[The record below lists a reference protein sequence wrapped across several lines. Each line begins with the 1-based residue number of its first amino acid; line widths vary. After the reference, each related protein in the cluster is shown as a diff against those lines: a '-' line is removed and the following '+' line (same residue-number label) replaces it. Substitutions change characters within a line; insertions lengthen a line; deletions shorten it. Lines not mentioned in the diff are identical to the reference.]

1 MTRLKNIFII
11 LCAVFCWAG
20 SLNTLFSQESKTE
33 YVVTGHITGSEGEH
47 LPGASLTALQN
58 SRLGVSTDELGY
70 YRLTLPSSGP
80 WTLRCSM
87 TGYTLQE
94 IKLDFGNKTTLNLQ
108 ITLESTVNVGV
119 AEVSEQGRGNVSIK
133 RIDPRIAN
141 RIPSPRGT
149 VEDALLQAPVNFTS
163 ELSSSYNV
171 RGGSFDEN
179 LVYVND
185 IEVYRPFLVRSG
197 QQEGLSFPNP
207 DMVQRIRFS
216 AGGFESK
223 YGDKLSSVLDIH
235 YRKPTKRKTQVTASL
250 LGGQIQ
256 HDGLTSNGK
265 LRINSGLRY
274 RNNSYILGTLD
285 ETGEYNPTYLDAQT
299 YITWDPDGYGP
310 WEIQILGIYGQNDF
324 QFIPQTRE
332 TDIGTI
338 NDAIR
343 LKIFFDGKEETSYQT
358 GFGALA
364 FERVTETSRLRWINS
379 IFRTVERES
388 FDILGAYWLD
398 QLELDPGSDEFGES
412 ANNLGVGGF
421 LNHARNQ
428 LDATV
433 VSSALKGSID
443 LNKGKHYIEWGA
455 KVSAEIINDDLSEWS
470 FVDSSGYIS
479 PHPQDNVG
487 YLNEDERPFQPLT
500 FDNVIRTT
508 NHVYSNRVTGYIQDT
523 WSVDLE
529 KGTINSNLGARFH
542 FWNLHIYDT
551 PTDHSRNHLV
561 GGPRAHVSYTSKK
574 NPLTIWSLAGGYYWQ
589 PPFYREMRA
598 IDGSVNPDILPQK
611 AIHGVA
617 GVDHL
622 FELYTRTFKFVGEVY
637 YKDLDQIIPY
647 EVENVRQRY
656 YAVNN
661 SSGYAT
667 GIDLM
672 LNGEFIDGIES
683 WMRVSALKTEE
694 DISDDFYIEL
704 YNDEGIRIIPGYTWN
719 DVAVDTVL
727 IEPGFIARPSDQ
739 RISVS
744 LLFQDEMPKNPDYKV
759 LLSLFFG
766 SGLPYGPPTMNR
778 YEDVLRTPAYRRV
791 DLGFSKELLTSD
803 KYIDKNGYISLEVFN
818 ILGINNTINHT
829 WIEDVNGRL
838 YAIPNF
844 LTGRR
849 LNLKLHLEF

>member
-1 MTRLKNIFII
+1 MKVTSYIF
-11 LCAVFCWAG
+11 LFCALL
-20 SLNTLFSQESKTE
+20 SLSFIPFYAQTTPTE
-33 YVVTGHITGSEGEH
+33 FIVEGNVRGSEGSL
-47 LPGASLTALQN
+47 LPGASLIILQN
-58 SRLGVSTDELGY
+58 NRLGTSTDGFGAFKL
-70 YRLTLPSSGP
+70 LLPSSGP

-87 TGYTLQE
+87 IGYE
-94 IKLDFGNKTTLNLQ
+94 ILEIPLDFEGSTSTTIQ
-108 ITLESTVNVGV
+108 IVLKSIVAIGA
-119 AEVSEQGRGNVSIK
+119 AEVIESGRNDVSIQ
-133 RIDPRIAN
+133 RIDPRVTS
-141 RIPSPRGT
+141 RIPTPRGT
-149 VEDALLQAPVNFTS
+149 VEDVLLQAPVNFVS
-163 ELSSSYNV
+163 ELSSAYNV

-207 DMVQRIRFS
+207 DMVQRITFS

-223 YGDKLSSVLDIH
+223 FGDKLSSVLDIH
-235 YRKPTKRKTQVTASL
+235 YRKPTKRRTQVTASM

-256 HDGLTSNGK
+256 HDGLAAKGK
-265 LRINSGLRY
+265 IKVNTGIRY

-310 WEIQILGIYGQNDF
+310 WEIQLLGVYGQNDYHF
-324 QFIPQTRE
+324 VPQTRE

-343 LKIFFDGKEETSYQT
+343 LKIYFDGEEETSYQT

-364 FERVTETSRLRWINS
+364 FERITETTRLRWINS
-379 IFRTVERES
+379 AFRTVEKES
-388 FDILGAYWLD
+388 FDILGAYWLNA
-398 QLELDPGSDEFGES
+398 LELDPGSDDFGES
-412 ANNLGVGGF
+412 AENIGVGGF

-428 LDATV
+428 LEATV
-433 VSSALKGSID
+433 LSSALKGSID
-443 LNKGKHYIEWGA
+443 IGHGSHFLEWGL
-455 KVSAEIINDDLSEWS
+455 KGSTEFILDDLSEWS

-479 PHPQDNVG
+479 PHPEDNVG
-487 YLNEDERPFQPLT
+487 YIDPGGQPFQPLV
-500 FDNVIRTT
+500 FQNVIRTS
-508 NHVYSNRVTGYIQDT
+508 NDVRSNRFTGYIQDT
-523 WSVDLE
+523 WAIELD
-529 KGTINSNLGARFH
+529 KGTLDAHIGARFH
-542 FWNLHIYDT
+542 FWSLSTSDMQPADT
-551 PTDHSRNHLV
+551 SRKHLV
-561 GGPRAHVSYTSKK
+561 GGPRTHISYTPTN
-574 NPLTIWSLAGGYYWQ
+574 NPQTTWSIAGGYYWQ
-589 PPFYREMRA
+589 PPFYREMRGV
-598 IDGSVNPDILPQK
+598 DGSLNPDILPQR
-611 AIHGVA
+611 AIHAVA
-617 GVDHL
+617 GVDHQ
-622 FELYTRTFKFVGEVY
+622 FEMYKRQFKFVGEIY

-656 YAVNN
+656 YATNN

-704 YNDEGIRIIPGYTWN
+704 YNDEGIKIIPGYTWN
-719 DVAVDTVL
+719 DIAVDTVL
-727 IEPGFIARPSDQ
+727 IEPGYIARPSDQ
-739 RISVS
+739 RLSVS
-744 LLFQDEMPKNPDYKV
+744 MLFQDELPRNPEYKV

-766 SGLPYGPPTMNR
+766 TGLPYGPPTMNR
-778 YEDVLRTPAYRRV
+778 YQDVLRTPAYRRV
-791 DLGFSKELLTSD
+791 DIGFSKELLTSE
-803 KYIDKNGYISLEVFN
+803 KHFNKSGYISLEVFN
-818 ILGINNTINHT
+818 ILGINNTISHT
-829 WIEDVNGRL
+829 WIEDINGRL

>member
-1 MTRLKNIFII
+1 MKSALNIS
-11 LCAVFCWAG
+11 VFCALM
-20 SLNTLFSQESKTE
+20 SLSFIPLSAQTTPANFTVQGN
-33 YVVTGHITGSEGEH
+33 VRGSEGVL
-47 LPGASLTALQN
+47 LPGATLIVMQN
-58 SRLGVSTDELGY
+58 SRLGVSTDGFGAFELS
-70 YRLTLPSSGP
+70 LPSLGP

-87 TGYTLQE
+87 IGYEIQE
-94 IKLDFGNKTTLNLQ
+94 IPIDFEGKQSVTIQVVLK
-108 ITLESTVNVGV
+108 STVTIGA
-119 AEVSEQGRGNVSIK
+119 AEIIESGRNDVSIQ
-133 RIDPRIAN
+133 RIDPRVTS
-141 RIPSPRGT
+141 RIPTPRGT
-149 VEDALLQAPVNFTS
+149 VEDVLLQAPVNFTS
-163 ELSSSYNV
+163 ELSSAYNV

-207 DMVQRIRFS
+207 DMVERITFS

-223 YGDKLSSVLDIH
+223 FGDKLSSVLDIH
-235 YRKPTKRKTQVTASL
+235 YRKPTKRKTQVTASM
-250 LGGQIQ
+250 LGAQIQ
-256 HDGLTSNGK
+256 HDGIAAGGK
-265 LRINSGLRY
+265 IKVNTGIRY

-285 ETGEYNPTYLDAQT
+285 ESGEYNPTYLDAQT

-310 WEIQILGIYGQNDF
+310 WEIQLLGVYGQNDYKF
-324 QFIPQTRE
+324 VPQTRE

-338 NDAIR
+338 NNAIR
-343 LKIFFDGKEETSYQT
+343 LKIFFDGEEETSYQT

-364 FERVTETSRLRWINS
+364 FERITENTRIRWINS
-379 IFRTVERES
+379 AFRTVETES

-398 QLELDPGSDEFGES
+398 ELELDPGSDDFGES

-428 LDATV
+428 LEATV
-433 VSSALKGSID
+433 LSSALKGSID
-443 LNKGKHYIEWGA
+443 IGQGKHFLEWGL
-455 KVSAEIINDDLSEWS
+455 KGSTELILDNLSEWS

-487 YLNEDERPFQPLT
+487 YTDPGAEPFQPLV
-500 FDNVIRTT
+500 FQDVVRTSNT
-508 NHVYSNRVTGYIQDT
+508 VRSNRITGYVQDT
-523 WSVDLE
+523 WQIELE
-529 KGTINSNLGARFH
+529 KGILNAHIGARFH
-542 FWNLHIYDT
+542 YWSLSTPDISPGDT
-551 PTDHSRNHLV
+551 SRKHLV
-561 GGPRAHVSYTSKK
+561 GGPRAHISFTPTKS
-574 NPLTIWSLAGGYYWQ
+574 PLTTWSFAGGYYWQ
-589 PPFYREMRA
+589 PPFYREMR
-598 IDGSVNPDILPQK
+598 GVNGTLNPDILPQR
-611 AIHGVA
+611 AIHAVG
-617 GVDHL
+617 GVDHQ
-622 FELYTRTFKFVGEVY
+622 FEMYSRQFKFVGEMY

-656 YAVNN
+656 YATNN

-683 WMRVSALKTEE
+683 WMRFSVLKTEE
-694 DISDDFYIEL
+694 DIADDFYLEL
-704 YNDEGIRIIPGYTWN
+704 YNNEGIKIIPGYTWN

-727 IEPGFIARPSDQ
+727 IEPGNIARPSDQ
-739 RISVS
+739 RLSVS
-744 LLFQDEMPKNPDYKV
+744 MLFQDEMPNNPEYKV

-766 SGLPYGPPTMNR
+766 TGLPYGPPTMNR
-778 YEDVLRTPAYRRV
+778 YQDVLRTPAYRRV
-791 DLGFSKELLTSD
+791 DIGFSKELLTSE
-803 KYIDKNGYISLEVFN
+803 KHQNKNGFISLEVFN

-829 WIEDVNGRL
+829 WIEDVNGRQ

>member
-1 MTRLKNIFII
+1 MKRLKNILFIS
-11 LCAVFCWAG
+11 CAFISWDG
-20 SLNTLFSQESKTE
+20 FLNTVLAQESTTE
-33 YVVTGHITGSEGEH
+33 YVVTGHIRGGDGES
-47 LPGASLTALQN
+47 LPGASLVTLQN
-58 SRLGVSTDELGY
+58 SRLGTSSDGLGFY
-70 YRLTLPSSGP
+70 KLTLPSSGP

-94 IKLDFGNKTTLNLQ
+94 IALDFGNKTTLNLQ
-108 ITLESTVNVGV
+108 IKLVSTVHVGV
-119 AEVSEQGRGNVSIK
+119 AEVVEQGRENVSIQ
-133 RIDPRIAN
+133 RIDPKIAN

-149 VEDALLQAPVNFTS
+149 VEDVLMQAPVNFTS
-163 ELSSSYNV
+163 ELSSAYNV

-185 IEVYRPFLVRSG
+185 IEVYRPFLVRNG

-207 DMVQRIRFS
+207 DMVHRIRFS

-250 LGGQIQ
+250 MGGQLQ

-265 LRINSGLRY
+265 LRINTGIRY
-274 RNNSYILGTLD
+274 RNNSYIFGTLD
-285 ETGEYNPTYLDAQT
+285 ETGEYNPTYLDVQT

-310 WEIQILGIYGQNDF
+310 WEIQLLGIYGQNDYK
-324 QFIPQTRE
+324 FIPQTRE

-343 LKIFFDGKEETSYQT
+343 LKIHFDGREETSYQT
-358 GFGALA
+358 GFGAFA
-364 FERVTETSRLRWINS
+364 FERVTESSRLRWINS
-379 IFRTVERES
+379 VFRTVERES

-421 LNHARNQ
+421 LNHGRNQ
-428 LDATV
+428 LEATV
-433 VSSALKGSID
+433 ISSSLKGSIS
-443 LNKGKHYIEWGA
+443 LYKEKHYIEWGL
-455 KVSAEIINDDLSEWS
+455 KGSIEIINDDLSEWS

-500 FDNVIRTT
+500 FDNVIRT
-508 NHVYSNRVTGYIQDT
+508 NNYVNSNRVTGYIQDT
-523 WSVDLE
+523 WSLNLD
-529 KGTINSNLGARFH
+529 KGTVKSNFGARFH
-542 FWNLHIYDT
+542 YWNFVTSESSIDT
-551 PTDHSRNHLV
+551 TRTHLV

-574 NPLTIWSLAGGYYWQ
+574 SPLTIWSLAGGYYWQ

-598 IDGSVNPDILPQK
+598 VDGALNPDILPQK
-611 AIHGVA
+611 AIHAVA

-622 FELYTRTFKFVGEVY
+622 FEMYTRQFKFVGEVY

-683 WMRVSALKTEE
+683 WMRISALKTEE
-694 DISDDFYIEL
+694 NIADDFYLEL
-704 YNDEGIRIIPGYTWN
+704 YNDEGIKIIPGYTWN

-727 IEPGFIARPSDQ
+727 VEPGFIARPSDQ
-739 RISVS
+739 RVSVS
-744 LLFQDEMPKNPDYKV
+744 LLFQDEMPTNPDYKV
-759 LLSLFFG
+759 LLSLFYG

-778 YEDVLRTPAYRRV
+778 YEDVLRTPPYRRV
-791 DLGFSKELLTSD
+791 DLGFSKELFTSD
-803 KYIDKNGYISLEVFN
+803 KHIGKNGYISLEVFN

>member
-1 MTRLKNIFII
+1 MKVAPYISLLF
-11 LCAVFCWAG
+11 VFLSFSCIH
-20 SLNTLFSQESKTE
+20 LNAQSTPPEFTVEGN
-33 YVVTGHITGSEGEH
+33 VRGSEGII
-47 LPGASLTALQN
+47 LTGASIITLQN
-58 SRLGVSTDELGY
+58 NRIGTSADEFGDFKLS
-70 YRLTLPSSGP
+70 LPSSGP

-87 TGYTLQE
+87 IGYEMTE
-94 IKLDFGNKTTLNLQ
+94 IPIDFGVSKSTTIQ
-108 ITLESTVNVGV
+108 IVLKSIVTIGAAEIIES
-119 AEVSEQGRGNVSIK
+119 GRNNVSIQ
-133 RIDPRIAN
+133 RIDPRVTS
-141 RIPSPRGT
+141 RIPTPRGT
-149 VEDALLQAPVNFTS
+149 VEDVLLQAPVNFTS
-163 ELSSSYNV
+163 ELSSAYNV

-207 DMVQRIRFS
+207 DMVQRITFS

-223 YGDKLSSVLDIH
+223 FGDKLSSVLDIH
-235 YRKPTKRKTQVTASL
+235 YRKPTKRRTQVTASL
-250 LGGQIQ
+250 LGAQIQ
-256 HDGLTSNGK
+256 HDGLAAKGK
-265 LRINSGLRY
+265 IKINTGIRY

-285 ETGEYNPTYLDAQT
+285 ESGEYNPTYLDAQT

-310 WEIQILGIYGQNDF
+310 WEIQLLGVYGQNDYKF
-324 QFIPQTRE
+324 VPQTRE

-338 NDAIR
+338 NNAIR
-343 LKIFFDGKEETSYQT
+343 LKIFFDGEEETSYQT

-364 FERVTETSRLRWINS
+364 FERITETTRFRWINS
-379 IFRTVERES
+379 AFKTVEKES

-398 QLELDPGSDEFGES
+398 ELELDPGSDDFGDS
-412 ANNLGVGGF
+412 ADNLGVGGF

-428 LDATV
+428 LEATV
-433 VSSALKGSID
+433 LSSALKGSID
-443 LNKGKHYIEWGA
+443 LDKGNHFIEWGLKA
-455 KVSAEIINDDLSEWS
+455 STEFILDDLSEWS

-487 YLNEDERPFQPLT
+487 YLEPGDQPFQPLE
-500 FDNVIRTT
+500 FQNVIRTSNT
-508 NHVYSNRVTGYIQDT
+508 VRSNRFTGYLQDT
-523 WSVDLE
+523 WSIELD
-529 KGTINSNLGARFH
+529 KGILDAHIGARFH
-542 FWNLHIYDT
+542 YWSLTTPDVSPGDT
-551 PTDHSRNHLV
+551 SRTHLV
-561 GGPRAHVSYTSKK
+561 GGPRAHISFTPTKS
-574 NPLTIWSLAGGYYWQ
+574 PLTTWSFAGGYYWQ
-589 PPFYREMRA
+589 PPFYREMRGV
-598 IDGSVNPDILPQK
+598 DGTLNPDILPQR
-611 AIHGVA
+611 AIHAVG
-617 GVDHL
+617 GVDHQ
-622 FELYTRTFKFVGEVY
+622 FEMYSRQFKFVGEVY

-656 YAVNN
+656 YATNN

-683 WMRVSALKTEE
+683 WMRFSVLKTEE
-694 DISDDFYIEL
+694 DISDDFYLEL
-704 YNDEGIRIIPGYTWN
+704 YNSDTIKIIPGYTWN

-727 IEPGFIARPSDQ
+727 IEPGYIARPSDQ

-744 LLFQDEMPKNPDYKV
+744 MLFQDEMPNNPEYKV

-766 SGLPYGPPTMNR
+766 TGLPYGPPTMNR
-778 YEDVLRTPAYRRV
+778 YQDVLRTPAYRRV
-791 DLGFSKELLTSD
+791 DIGFSKELLTSE
-803 KYIDKNGYISLEVFN
+803 KHQNKNGFISLEVFN

-829 WIEDVNGRL
+829 WIEDVNGRQ

>member
-1 MTRLKNIFII
+1 M
-11 LCAVFCWAG
+11 
-20 SLNTLFSQESKTE
+20 
-33 YVVTGHITGSEGEH
+33 
-47 LPGASLTALQN
+47 
-58 SRLGVSTDELGY
+58 
-70 YRLTLPSSGP
+70 
-80 WTLRCSM
+80 
-87 TGYTLQE
+87 
-94 IKLDFGNKTTLNLQ
+94 
-108 ITLESTVNVGV
+108 
-119 AEVSEQGRGNVSIK
+119 
-133 RIDPRIAN
+133 
-141 RIPSPRGT
+141 
-149 VEDALLQAPVNFTS
+149 
-163 ELSSSYNV
+163 
-171 RGGSFDEN
+171 
-179 LVYVND
+179 
-185 IEVYRPFLVRSG
+185 
-197 QQEGLSFPNP
+197 
-207 DMVQRIRFS
+207 
-216 AGGFESK
+216 
-223 YGDKLSSVLDIH
+223 
-235 YRKPTKRKTQVTASL
+235 
-250 LGGQIQ
+250 
-256 HDGLTSNGK
+256 
-265 LRINSGLRY
+265 
-274 RNNSYILGTLD
+274 
-285 ETGEYNPTYLDAQT
+285 
-299 YITWDPDGYGP
+299 
-310 WEIQILGIYGQNDF
+310 
-324 QFIPQTRE
+324 
-332 TDIGTI
+332 
-338 NDAIR
+338 
-343 LKIFFDGKEETSYQT
+343 EETSYQT

-428 LDATV
+428 LEATV

-443 LNKGKHYIEWGA
+443 LNKGKHYVEWGT
-455 KVSAEIINDDLSEWS
+455 KVSAEIIDDDLSEWS

-508 NHVYSNRVTGYIQDT
+508 NHVYSHRVTGYIQDT

-551 PTDHSRNHLV
+551 PTDHSRKHLV
-561 GGPRAHVSYTSKK
+561 GGPRAHISYTSKK

-598 IDGSVNPDILPQK
+598 VDGTINPDILPQK
-611 AIHGVA
+611 AIHAVA

-622 FELYTRTFKFVGEVY
+622 FKMYSRTFKFVGELY

-683 WMRVSALKTEE
+683 WMRISALKTEE
-694 DISDDFYIEL
+694 DIADDFYIEL
-704 YNDEGIRIIPGYTWN
+704 YNDEGVRIIPGYTWN
-719 DVAVDTVL
+719 DVAVDTVR

-744 LLFQDEMPKNPDYKV
+744 LLFQDEMPSNPDYKV

-791 DLGFSKELLTSD
+791 DLGFSKELLTSN

>member
-1 MTRLKNIFII
+1 MKRLNNIFIALFATFI
-11 LCAVFCWAG
+11 GAFF
-20 SLNTLFSQESKTE
+20 SNTLLPQDSATE
-33 YVVTGHITGSEGEH
+33 YIVTGQIQGSDGET
-47 LPGASLTALQN
+47 LPGASLVALQN
-58 SRLGVSTDELGY
+58 SRIGVSTDELGY
-70 YRLTLPSSGP
+70 YRLILPSSGP

-94 IKLDFGNKTTLNLQ
+94 ITLDFGNKTTLNLQ
-108 ITLESTVNVGV
+108 IRLESTVQVGV
-119 AEVSEQGRGNVSIK
+119 AEVEEQGRENVSIK

-149 VEDALLQAPVNFTS
+149 VEDALMQAPVNFTS
-163 ELSSSYNV
+163 ELSSAYNV

-185 IEVYRPFLVRSG
+185 IEVYRPFLVRNG

-235 YRKPTKRKTQVTASL
+235 YRKPTKRKTQFTASFM
-250 LGGQIQ
+250 GGQLQ

-265 LRINSGLRY
+265 VRINTGIRY
-274 RNNSYILGTLD
+274 RNNSYILGSLD
-285 ETGEYNPTYLDAQT
+285 ERGEYNPTYLDAQT
-299 YITWDPDGYGP
+299 YITWNPDGYGP

-343 LKIFFDGKEETSYQT
+343 LKIYFDGKEETSYQT

-379 IFRTVERES
+379 VFRTVERES
-388 FDILGAYWLD
+388 FDILGAYRLD

-428 LDATV
+428 LEATV
-433 VSSALKGSID
+433 ISSAIKGSVN
-443 LNKGKHYIEWGA
+443 LNKGKHYIEWGT
-455 KVSAEIINDDLSEWS
+455 KISTEIIHDDLSEWS

-500 FDNVIRTT
+500 FDNVISTT
-508 NHVYSNRVTGYIQDT
+508 NNVNSKRFTGYLQDT
-523 WSVDLE
+523 WSAELE
-529 KGTINSNLGARFH
+529 KGTVNSNLGARFH
-542 FWNLHIYDT
+542 FWHLS
-551 PTDHSRNHLV
+551 TDDQPSDQSRTHLV

-574 NPLTIWSLAGGYYWQ
+574 EPLTIWSLAGGYYWQ

-598 IDGSVNPDILPQK
+598 VDGTLNPDILPQK
-611 AIHGVA
+611 AVHAVA
-617 GVDHL
+617 GVDHI
-622 FELYTRTFKFVGEVY
+622 FEMYTRQFKFVGEVY
-637 YKDLDQIIPY
+637 YKDLDQLIPY

-661 SSGYAT
+661 SSGYAK

-683 WMRVSALKTEE
+683 WMRISALKTEE
-694 DISDDFYIEL
+694 DIADDFYTEL

-719 DVAVDTVL
+719 DIAVDTVL
-727 IEPGFIARPSDQ
+727 IEPGYIARPSDQ
-739 RISVS
+739 RVSVS
-744 LLFQDEMPKNPDYKV
+744 LLFQDEMPTNPDYKV

-791 DLGFSKELLTSD
+791 DLGFSKELLTSN
-803 KYIDKNGYISLEVFN
+803 KNIDKNGYISIEVFN

-849 LNLKLHLEF
+849 LNIKLHLEF